1 MHGRKLLIL
10 TCLSTK
16 MKKRIILNTFYTLGI
31 VISVVGL
38 KWAWQNANYPVMALL
53 VATALFF
60 LYLKINI
67 VKEVKSDL
75 KEKEAQVN
83 AMPKKEID

>member
-1 MHGRKLLIL
+1 LHGRKLLIL
-10 TCLSTK
+10 TCLCIN

-38 KWAWQNANYPVMALL
+38 KWAWQNANYPMLALL
-53 VATALFF
+53 VSTALFF

>member
-1 MHGRKLLIL
+1 
-10 TCLSTK
+10 

-31 VISVVGL
+31 VISVVGI
-38 KWAWQNANYPVMALL
+38 KWAWQNVNYPVVALL

>member
-1 MHGRKLLIL
+1 
-10 TCLSTK
+10 

-38 KWAWQNANYPVMALL
+38 KWAWQNANYPMLALL
-53 VATALFF
+53 VSTALFF

>member
-1 MHGRKLLIL
+1 
-10 TCLSTK
+10 

>member
-1 MHGRKLLIL
+1 
-10 TCLSTK
+10 

-83 AMPKKEID
+83 AMSKKEID

>member
-1 MHGRKLLIL
+1 
-10 TCLSTK
+10 

-38 KWAWQNANYPVMALL
+38 KWAWQNANYPMMALL
-53 VATALFF
+53 VSTALFF